1 MNVNVSYNGFSL
13 ADAASCVMMRLP
25 VPDLVWDMEALW
37 KVWNEPLPAVDV
49 PEAVPTD
56 AQEEAEPVNQEA
68 AKAVIAELEEHI
80 RRQMPSRAKPV
91 TYNGVTYPS
100 LTACAKAF
108 GLTVSACSR
117 RLQKGQPL
125 DKKLKAGGRPLVPV
139 TVNGA
144 EYPSMAAAAKALGV
158 PYQTLKERIQ
168 RGLPADMRKW
178 SDRGTPVTYQGKEY
192 PSIEALARATGIS
205 SQSWLYR
212 IRHNIPLNTPWG
224 KGGRKQKTVAEP
236 VPEAPAA
243 PAQEPAVKPVVING
257 KEYQSLHDADEAE
270 RRLKSEPKPSP
281 LGTLTMGGAP
291 KSRPVT
297 YNGKEYPNME
307 ALAREYNR
315 HVSYCYDHIRKGLP
329 IVKKEERQEPDDV
342 DERSL
347 REIRATPA
355 DEMKA
360 WQKKWKACRF
370 GGKKYTSLN
379 ALADIAE
386 VSLGQAY
393 KGVQNSGTWLRED
406 EI

>member
-1 MNVNVSYNGFSL
+1 MNVNVTYSGYTL

-25 VPDLVWDMEALW
+25 VPDLVWDMEVLW

-144 EYPSMAAAAKALGV
+144 EYPSMTAAAKALGV

-192 PSIEALARATGIS
+192 PSIEALSRATGIS

-212 IRHNIPLNTPWG
+212 IRHNIPLDAPWG

-236 VPEAPAA
+236 APEPDIVEAARQAVAALPAA
-243 PAQEPAVKPVVING
+243 EPKPNRYANEGNG
-257 KEYQSLHDADEAE
+257 
-270 RRLKSEPKPSP
+270 RRLKNCPCE
-281 LGTLTMGGAP
+281 LDG
-291 KSRPVT
+291 R
-297 YNGKEYPNME
+297 
-307 ALAREYNR
+307 
-315 HVSYCYDHIRKGLP
+315 
-329 IVKKEERQEPDDV
+329 
-342 DERSL
+342 
-347 REIRATPA
+347 
-355 DEMKA
+355 
-360 WQKKWKACRF
+360 
-370 GGKKYTSLN
+370 KYTSLDT
-379 ALADIAE
+379 AAVILDLT
-386 VSLGQAY
+386 LGEAY
-393 KGVQNSGTWLRED
+393 RQVMERGKFLKKGAK
-406 EI
+406 

>member
-25 VPDLVWDMEALW
+25 VPDLVWDMEVLW
-37 KVWNEPLPAVDV
+37 KVWNEPIPAIT

-56 AQEEAEPVNQEA
+56 AQEEAGPVNQEA
-68 AKAVIAELEEHI
+68 AKAVIAGLEEHI

-91 TYNGVTYPS
+91 SYNGVTYPS

-139 TVNGA
+139 TVNGV

-212 IRHNIPLNTPWG
+212 IRHNIPLDAPWG
-224 KGGRKQKTVAEP
+224 KGSRKQKTVAEP
-236 VPEAPAA
+236 APEPDIVEAARQAVAAPPAA
-243 PAQEPAVKPVVING
+243 GPKPSR
-257 KEYQSLHDADEAE
+257 YADEGNG
-270 RRLKSEPKPSP
+270 RRLKNCPCE
-281 LGTLTMGGAP
+281 LDG
-291 KSRPVT
+291 
-297 YNGKEYPNME
+297 
-307 ALAREYNR
+307 REYSSLDTMAVILDITDGEAYR
-315 HVSYCYDHIRKGLP
+315 QVMERGKFLKKGA
-329 IVKKEERQEPDDV
+329 K
-342 DERSL
+342 
-347 REIRATPA
+347 
-355 DEMKA
+355 
-360 WQKKWKACRF
+360 
-370 GGKKYTSLN
+370 
-379 ALADIAE
+379 
-386 VSLGQAY
+386 
-393 KGVQNSGTWLRED
+393 
-406 EI
+406 

>member
-25 VPDLVWDMEALW
+25 VPGLVWDMEALW

-49 PEAVPTD
+49 PETVPTD

-178 SDRGTPVTYQGKEY
+178 ADRGTPVTYQGKEY

-212 IRHNIPLNTPWG
+212 IKHNIPLDAPWG

-236 VPEAPAA
+236 VPEPDIVEAVRQAVAALPPA
-243 PAQEPAVKPVVING
+243 EPKQNR
-257 KEYQSLHDADEAE
+257 YADEGNG
-270 RRLKSEPKPSP
+270 RRLKNCPCE
-281 LGTLTMGGAP
+281 LDG
-291 KSRPVT
+291 
-297 YNGKEYPNME
+297 
-307 ALAREYNR
+307 REYSSLDTMAVILDITNGEAYR
-315 HVSYCYDHIRKGLP
+315 QVMERGKFLKKGA
-329 IVKKEERQEPDDV
+329 K
-342 DERSL
+342 
-347 REIRATPA
+347 
-355 DEMKA
+355 
-360 WQKKWKACRF
+360 
-370 GGKKYTSLN
+370 
-379 ALADIAE
+379 
-386 VSLGQAY
+386 
-393 KGVQNSGTWLRED
+393 
-406 EI
+406 

>member
-25 VPDLVWDMEALW
+25 VPDLVWDMEVLW
-37 KVWNEPLPAVDV
+37 KVWNEPIPAIA

-68 AKAVIAELEEHI
+68 AKAVIAELEEHV

-91 TYNGVTYPS
+91 TYNCVTYPS

-139 TVNGA
+139 TVNGT

-178 SDRGTPVTYQGKEY
+178 SDRGTPITYQGKEY

-212 IRHNIPLNTPWG
+212 IKHNIPLDAPWG
-224 KGGRKQKTVAEP
+224 KGGCKQEK
-236 VPEAPAA
+236 PAA
-243 PAQEPAVKPVVING
+243 PEPEAAEPAPEQKPASSPQ
-257 KEYQSLHDADEAE
+257 KFRLEHSTCR
-270 RRLKSEPKPSP
+270 RRL
-281 LGTLTMGGAP
+281 A
-291 KSRPVT
+291 
-297 YNGKEYPNME
+297 
-307 ALAREYNR
+307 A
-315 HVSYCYDHIRKGLP
+315 GLP
-329 IVKKEERQEPDDV
+329 LEEPEKLEGDLAGMRQ
-342 DERSL
+342 
-347 REIRATPA
+347 IKTTPA
-355 DEMKA
+355 SDLKA
-360 WQKKWKACRF
+360 YHMRFKACRY
-370 GGKKYTSLN
+370 GGKKYTSLSS
-379 ALADIAE
+379 LADLADCTI
-386 VSLGQAY
+386 GQAY
-393 KGVQNSGTWLRED
+393 KAVMASGKWIAED

>member
-25 VPDLVWDMEALW
+25 VPDLVWDMEVLW
-37 KVWNEPLPAVDV
+37 KVWNEPLPAIDAPEPVLTDV
-49 PEAVPTD
+49 
-56 AQEEAEPVNQEA
+56 QEEAEPVNQEA
-68 AKAVIAELEEHI
+68 AKAVIAELEERI
-80 RRQMPSRAKPV
+80 GRQMPFRAKPV
-91 TYNGVTYPS
+91 TYNGVTYHS

-192 PSIEALARATGIS
+192 PSIEALSRATGINS
-205 SQSWLYR
+205 RSWLYR
-212 IRHNIPLNTPWG
+212 IRHNIPLDAPWG

-257 KEYQSLHDADEAE
+257 KEYQSLHDADKAE

-315 HVSYCYDHIRKGLP
+315 HVSYCYNHIRKGLP
-329 IVKKEERQEPDDV
+329 IVRKEEKPEADNA
-342 DERSL
+342 DEFSL

-379 ALADIAE
+379 ALAVLAD
-386 VSLGQAY
+386 VTLGQAY
-393 KGVQNSGTWLRED
+393 RGVQKMGKWIRED

>member
-1 MNVNVSYNGFSL
+1 MNVNVTYSGYTL

-25 VPDLVWDMEALW
+25 VPGLVWDMEVLW
-37 KVWNEPLPAVDV
+37 KVWNEPLPAIDA
-49 PEAVPTD
+49 PEPVLTD

-178 SDRGTPVTYQGKEY
+178 SDRGTPVAYQGKEY

-212 IRHNIPLNTPWG
+212 IRHNIPLDAPWG

-243 PAQEPAVKPVVING
+243 PAPEPAVKSVVING
-257 KEYQSLHDADEAE
+257 RDQSLHDADEAE
-270 RRLKSEPKPSP
+270 RRLKSEHKPSP

-393 KGVQNSGTWLRED
+393 KGVQNSGIWLRED

>member
-37 KVWNEPLPAVDV
+37 KVWNEPLPAIEV

-158 PYQTLKERIQ
+158 PYQTLCSRIRKGQ
-168 RGLPADMRKW
+168 DLSAPKYADRCE
-178 SDRGTPVTYQGKEY
+178 PITYQGKEY
-192 PSIEALARATGIS
+192 PSVEALSRATGINS
-205 SQSWLYR
+205 RSWLYR
-212 IRHNIPLNTPWG
+212 IRHNIPLDAPWG
-224 KGGRKQKTVAEP
+224 KGGNKQEKPAVPEPEAAEP
-236 VPEAPAA
+236 APEQKPASS
-243 PAQEPAVKPVVING
+243 PQKFGLETCR
-257 KEYQSLHDADEAE
+257 Q
-270 RRLKSEPKPSP
+270 RL
-281 LGTLTMGGAP
+281 A
-291 KSRPVT
+291 
-297 YNGKEYPNME
+297 
-307 ALAREYNR
+307 A
-315 HVSYCYDHIRKGLP
+315 GLP
-329 IVKKEERQEPDDV
+329 LEEPEKLDGDLAGMRQ
-342 DERSL
+342 
-347 REIRATPA
+347 IKTTPA
-355 DEMKA
+355 SDLKA
-360 WQKKWKACRF
+360 YRMRFRACRY
-370 GGKKYTSLN
+370 GGKKYTSLSS
-379 ALADIAE
+379 LADLADCTI
-386 VSLGQAY
+386 GQAY
-393 KGVQNSGTWLRED
+393 KAVMASGKWIAED

>member
-25 VPDLVWDMEALW
+25 VPDLVWDMEVLW

-49 PEAVPTD
+49 PEAALTD

-68 AKAVIAELEEHI
+68 AKAVIAELDEHI

-192 PSIEALARATGIS
+192 PSIEALSRATGINS
-205 SQSWLYR
+205 RSWLYR
-212 IRHNIPLNTPWG
+212 IRHNIPLDAPWG

-236 VPEAPAA
+236 VKTNEPAPEPDIAEAVRQAVAVPPAA
-243 PAQEPAVKPVVING
+243 
-257 KEYQSLHDADEAE
+257 
-270 RRLKSEPKPSP
+270 EPKP
-281 LGTLTMGGAP
+281 
-291 KSRPVT
+291 
-297 YNGKEYPNME
+297 
-307 ALAREYNR
+307 NR
-315 HVSYCYDHIRKGLP
+315 Y
-329 IVKKEERQEPDDV
+329 
-342 DERSL
+342 
-347 REIRATPA
+347 A
-355 DEMKA
+355 DEGNGRRLRDCPCELDGR
-360 WQKKWKACRF
+360 Q
-370 GGKKYTSLN
+370 YTSLDT
-379 ALADIAE
+379 AAVILDLT
-386 VSLGQAY
+386 LGEAY
-393 KGVQNSGTWLRED
+393 RQVMERGKFLKKGVK
-406 EI
+406 